1 MNKLTREQ
9 KEKVI
14 TAIDAMWKEVYDSA
28 ECETETFGEG
38 PMAWPSAQV
47 SSLNED
53 SIDGLLKTISEITD
67 TDFIDLD
74 TSWSLEEIKAIPEGD
89 DYDILHEIPGLKEV
103 ESYGEDRNQDKYK
116 YTVSVFLHEK
126 SGKHLMWTFQDCA
139 RSGAF
144 LSFEYNGEVEKKEV
158 TTTRWV

>member
-9 KEKVI
+9 KEKLKNTIEEMWEEVSVAYLDLKYIKDVLQVI
-14 TAIDAMWKEVYDSA
+14 T
-28 ECETETFGEG
+28 
-38 PMAWPSAQV
+38 
-47 SSLNED
+47 
-53 SIDGLLKTISEITD
+53 EITD

-89 DYDILHEIPGLKEV
+89 DYDILHEIPGLKKV
-103 ESYGEDRNQDKYK
+103 ESYVEDNGEDKYK

-144 LSFEYNGEVEKKEV
+144 LSFCYNGEVEKKEV